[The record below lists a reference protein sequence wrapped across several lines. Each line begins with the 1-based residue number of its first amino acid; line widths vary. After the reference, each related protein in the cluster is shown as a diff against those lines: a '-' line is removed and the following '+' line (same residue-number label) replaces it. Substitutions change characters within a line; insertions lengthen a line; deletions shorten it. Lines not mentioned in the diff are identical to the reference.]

1 MEQQKSVPK
10 LLGGKVTAKEIADF
24 IDNLPEN
31 IRKMLP
37 EDEHDLLDCIELLP
51 NSPDSISKGRIL
63 KITIDNFLD
72 CEDPQG
78 KGTNDDR
85 TGTSMGLL
93 YVLDDNSEINIHLH
107 SEDMETYVSIEK
119 VLKIKR

>member
-1 MEQQKSVPK
+1 MKQQKSVTK

-37 EDEHDLLDCIELLP
+37 EDEHKLLDCIELLP
-51 NSPDSISKGRIL
+51 NSSGSISKGRIL

-72 CEDPQG
+72 CDDEFG
-78 KGTNDDR
+78 KESR
-85 TGTSMGLL
+85 
-93 YVLDDNSEINIHLH
+93 
-107 SEDMETYVSIEK
+107 
-119 VLKIKR
+119 